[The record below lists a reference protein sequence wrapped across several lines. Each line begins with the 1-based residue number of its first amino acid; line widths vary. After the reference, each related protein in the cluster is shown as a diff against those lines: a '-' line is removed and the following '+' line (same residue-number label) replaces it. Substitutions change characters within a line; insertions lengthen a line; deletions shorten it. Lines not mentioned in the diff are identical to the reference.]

1 MILGFK
7 INSAEQCPLGAGFDT
22 HGIVDHETLLVPT
35 FKGLFDWNIYTGK
48 ASLRPYVMLLK
59 MDG

>member
-7 INSAEQCPLGAGFDT
+7 INSAEQFPLGPGFDT
-22 HGIVDHETLLVPT
+22 HGIVDHETLMVPT

-48 ASLRPYVMLLK
+48 ASCDPM
-59 MDG
+59 